1 MEFKGTKGEWKQR
14 QTFENSLSTM
24 FESGYECLHNE
35 ISIHD
40 SNGRIICEVNYQTD
54 TPNNGWGK
62 NETIEKWKANAQLI
76 ATAPKM
82 LEALKLLIDPLTGL
96 CYDGLKTVISNLM
109 MYQIEQV
116 INQATKID

>member
-14 QTFENSLSTM
+14 QMFKNSLSTM

-40 SNGRIICEVNYQTD
+40 INGRIICEVNYQTD

-76 ATAPKM
+76 ANAPKM
-82 LEALKLLIDPLTGL
+82 LEMLNSIFIEKCNGVNNID
-96 CYDGLKTVISNLM
+96 YSE
-109 MYQIEQV
+109 IEKV

>member
-1 MEFKGTKGEWKQR
+1 MEFKGTKGDWKQR
-14 QTFENSLSTM
+14 QMFENSLSVM

-82 LEALKLLIDPLTGL
+82 LEMLKVYLADLNNNVPPSHAQRNRIIDVEDL
-96 CYDGLKTVISNLM
+96 
-109 MYQIEQV
+109 